1 MIEEE
6 EYFRVIEEH
15 FLQKRGNPMLLNPK
29 EWSLIHEWYDQ
40 SIPEE
45 VVLRA
50 IDRAFERKVEDRLPL
65 SLRYAS
71 RLVKSELR
79 KYVKSLEGKDP
90 TKEPEAKNVGEYLKR
105 LAENLEKSCLLAQK
119 SGNRMLSEY
128 LEKTHQR
135 LSEEIVEPFLKDTS
149 TNLQRVEHQLT
160 TFEKEIEQVLLQMIS
175 EEQMNLFKEDAM
187 RELKS
192 FESKLD
198 LAVYQEML
206 RRALIKAVRRVYQIP
221 RLSLFYM

>member
-6 EYFRVIEEH
+6 EYFRMIEEH

-40 SIPEE
+40 SIPEQ
-45 VVLRA
+45 VILRA
-50 IDRAFERKVEDRLPL
+50 IDRAFEKKLEDRLPL
-65 SLRYAS
+65 SLRYAG
-71 RLVKSELR
+71 RLVKSEHK
-79 KYVKSLEGKDP
+79 KYVKSLEGKEQ
-90 TKEPEAKNVGEYLKR
+90 TKEPEARNVGEYLER
-105 LAENLEKSCLLAQK
+105 LAENLEKSSLQAKK
-119 SGNRMLSEY
+119 SENRALSEY
-128 LEKTHQR
+128 LAKTHRR
-135 LSEEIVEPFLKDTS
+135 LADEIVNPFLKDPS
-149 TNLQRVEHQLT
+149 PNLQRVEHQLT

-175 EEQMNLFKEDAM
+175 DEQMNLFKEDAM
-187 RELKS
+187 RELKT

-206 RRALIKAVRRVYQIP
+206 RRALIKSARRVYQIP